1 MAVYTKFYRGR
12 CSLGTNICRSTSTLL
27 VPFPSSTE
35 GAGHLVP
42 KFVEG
47 HPHCARPICKFYR
60 GRWTSTLCSS
70 HLQVLPKALVTWYI
84 NSSKDIH
91 TVLVPFASSTEGTG
105 HLVHKFVE
113 GHPHCA
119 LPFASSTEDAGHLV
133 PKFVEVHPH
142 SSSHLQ
148 VLLRALVTW
157 YQNSSKDIHTVLVP
171 FASSTEGAGHL
182 VHKFVEG
189 HPHCARP
196 ICKFYRGRW
205 SLGTKI
211 CRSISTLLVPF
222 ASSTE
227 VAGHLVP
234 KFVEGHPHCARPIC
248 KFYRGRW
255 SLGTKIRRRT
265 STLCSSHL
273 QVLPRALVTW
283 YQNSSKDIH
292 TVLVPFPSSTEGAGH
307 LVQKFVEVHPHCM
320 SHFQV
325 LPRALVTWY
334 INSSKDI
341 HTVLVPF
348 ASSTEGAGHLVHK
361 FVEGHPHCARP
372 ICKFY
377 RGRWSLGSKI
387 QVDVHLYCPRPFP
400 SIFKSIHLIITVSF
414 ARCLITVITCIFVQ
428 K

>member
-1 MAVYTKFYRGR
+1 M
-12 CSLGTNICRSTSTLL
+12 
-27 VPFPSSTE
+27 VPNLSKYIHTP
-35 GAGHLVP
+35 
-42 KFVEG
+42 
-47 HPHCARPICKFYR
+47 RPI
-60 GRWTSTLCSS
+60 S
-70 HLQVLPKALVTWYI
+70 
-84 NSSKDIH
+84 
-91 TVLVPFASSTEGTG
+91 
-105 HLVHKFVE
+105 
-113 GHPHCA
+113 
-119 LPFASSTEDAGHLV
+119 
-133 PKFVEVHPH
+133 
-142 SSSHLQ
+142 
-148 VLLRALVTW
+148 
-157 YQNSSKDIHTVLVP
+157 
-171 FASSTEGAGHL
+171 SSTEGAGHL

-211 CRSISTLLVPF
+211 CRSTSTLLVPF

-227 VAGHLVP
+227 DAGHLVPKFVEVHPHSSSHLQVLLRALVTWYQNLSKDIHTVLVPFASSTEGAGHLVP

-387 QVDVHLYCPRPFP
+387 QTRKSAALLASRCEHLRMPAAPTGLPER
-400 SIFKSIHLIITVSF
+400 
-414 ARCLITVITCIFVQ
+414 
-428 K
+428 

>member
-12 CSLGTNICRSTSTLL
+12 WSLGTNICRSTSTLL

-60 GRWTSTLCSS
+60 ERWSLGTKIRRRTSTLCSS
-70 HLQVLPKALVTWYI
+70 HLQVLPRALVTWYKNLSKYIHTACPISKFYRGRWTSTLCSSHFQVLPKALVTWYI
-84 NSSKDIH
+84 
-91 TVLVPFASSTEGTG
+91 
-105 HLVHKFVE
+105 
-113 GHPHCA
+113 
-119 LPFASSTEDAGHLV
+119 
-133 PKFVEVHPH
+133 
-142 SSSHLQ
+142 
-148 VLLRALVTW
+148 
-157 YQNSSKDIHTVLVP
+157 NSSKDIHTVLVP

-196 ICKFYRGRW
+196 ICKFYRGHW

-211 CRSISTLLVPF
+211 CRSTSTLLVPF

-227 VAGHLVP
+227 GAGHLVPKFVEVHPHSSSHLQVLLRALVTWYQNLSKYIHTPRPICKFYRGRWSLGTKICRSTSTLLVPFASSTEGAGHLVP

-273 QVLPRALVTW
+273 
-283 YQNSSKDIH
+283 
-292 TVLVPFPSSTEGAGH
+292 
-307 LVQKFVEVHPHCM
+307 
-320 SHFQV
+320 QV

-387 QVDVHLYCPRPFP
+387 QTRKSAALLASRCEHLRMPASPKGLPER
-400 SIFKSIHLIITVSF
+400 
-414 ARCLITVITCIFVQ
+414 
-428 K
+428 

>member
-12 CSLGTNICRSTSTLL
+12 WSLGTNIC
-27 VPFPSSTE
+27 
-35 GAGHLVP
+35 
-42 KFVEG
+42 
-47 HPHCARPICKFYR
+47 
-60 GRWTSTLCSS
+60 
-70 HLQVLPKALVTWYI
+70 
-84 NSSKDIH
+84 
-91 TVLVPFASSTEGTG
+91 
-105 HLVHKFVE
+105 
-113 GHPHCA
+113 
-119 LPFASSTEDAGHLV
+119 
-133 PKFVEVHPH
+133 EVHPH
-142 SSSHLQ
+142 CSSHFQ
-148 VLLRALVTW
+148 VLPRALVTW

-205 SLGTKI
+205 TSTLCSSHLQVLPRALVTWYINSSKDIHTVLVPFASSTEDAGHLVPKFVEVHPHSSSHLQVLLRALVTWYQNLSKYIHTPRPICKFYRGRWSLGTKI

-227 VAGHLVP
+227 GAGHLVP

-248 KFYRGRW
+248 KFYRGCW

-292 TVLVPFPSSTEGAGH
+292 TVLVPFPTSTEGAGH
-307 LVQKFVEVHPHCM
+307 LVQKFVEVHPHCS

-334 INSSKDI
+334 INSSKEI

-387 QVDVHLYCPRPFP
+387 QVDVHLYCIRPFP
-400 SIFKSIHLIITVSF
+400 SIFKSIHLV
-414 ARCLITVITCIFVQ
+414 A
-428 K
+428 